1 MELTLKQ
8 KTAFGIGAVGKDM
21 VYALSAS
28 YVMYYYQDVLG
39 LSASFVGVVLM
50 AARFFDAFNDPF
62 MGVLVAKTRTRWG
75 RFRPWIFSGTLLNAL
90 VLYALFAAPVLD
102 EAALMVYFS
111 VVYILWGVTYT
122 MMDIPYWSMIPAV
135 TRTPKDRENLSM
147 VGRTC
152 AGVGSALIA
161 MFTMLLVGALGGNSE
176 RAGFRWVALIVSV
189 LFVVTEL
196 VCCAAMRETTPSEM
210 KTATVKEMFSA
221 LFRNDQAMVVVGSI
235 VLINSALYLTSNF
248 IIYFFK
254 YDLGGAG
261 WKATYTLFSTVG
273 GAAQILGMMVL
284 YPLLRKKFSSTQ
296 VFHLSLV
303 LALCGYGTLL
313 VFCLTGLSHSLVL
326 ALCGYGTLLVFCLTG
341 LSHSLALLCI
351 PGVVVFACNGMLS
364 VLTTLFLSNS
374 VDYGQLKTGRR
385 EESVIFS
392 MQTFVVKAASGV
404 AVFLTG
410 IGLDLI
416 GLVGNTEETGPVA
429 VQSAGTLLG
438 LRLMMTVLPMLV
450 LAGVLVLFRRKFV
463 LTDAR
468 AAEISAQLHG
478 EETHHD

>member
-1 MELTLKQ
+1 MELTTKQ
-8 KTAFGIGAVGKDM
+8 KAAFGIGAVGKDM

-39 LSASFVGVVLM
+39 LPATFVGLILM
-50 AARFFDAFNDPF
+50 IARVFDAFNDPF

-75 RFRPWIFSGTLLNAL
+75 RFRPWILSGTVLNAV
-90 VLYALFAAPVLD
+90 VLYALFAAPVLEGAD
-102 EAALMVYFS
+102 MMVYFS
-111 VVYILWGVTYT
+111 VIYILWGVTYT

-135 TRTPKDRENLSM
+135 TRTPVDRENLSV

-161 MFTMLLVGALGGNSE
+161 MFTMLLVGALGGDSE
-176 RAGFRWVALIVSV
+176 RTGFRWVALLVAVI
-189 LFVVTEL
+189 FVVTEAI
-196 VCCAAMRETTPSEM
+196 CCASVKETGSAEI
-210 KTATVKEMFSA
+210 KTATVGEMFKA
-221 LFRNDQAMVVVGSI
+221 LFSNDQALVVVGSI

-254 YDLGGAG
+254 YDFGGTDPRHDG
-261 WKATYTLFSTVG
+261 PLS
-273 GAAQILGMMVL
+273 GAAQKLSNTAVFTVSLG
-284 YPLLRKKFSSTQ
+284 
-296 VFHLSLV
+296 
-303 LALCGYGTLL
+303 LALGGYAVLL
-313 VFCLTGLSHSLVL
+313 LLCLTGFS
-326 ALCGYGTLLVFCLTG
+326 G
-341 LSHSLALLCI
+341 SLALLCV

-416 GLVGNTEETGPVA
+416 GLAGNAEETGPVA
-429 VQSAGTLLG
+429 AQSAGTLLG
-438 LRLMMTVLPMLV
+438 LRLMMTVLPMAV
-450 LAGVLVLFRRKFV
+450 LAAALVLFRRRFT
-463 LTDAR
+463 LTDDR
-468 AAEISAQLHG
+468 AAEISAALHR
-478 EETHHD
+478 EETQNG

>member
-8 KTAFGIGAVGKDM
+8 KAAFGIGAVGKDM

-28 YVMYYYQDVLG
+28 YVMYFYQDVLG
-39 LSASFVGVVLM
+39 LSATFVGLILM
-50 AARFFDAFNDPF
+50 AARVFDALNDPF
-62 MGVLVAKTRTRWG
+62 MGVLVAKTKSRWG
-75 RFRPWIFSGTLLNAL
+75 RFRPWLLSGTILNAV
-90 VLYALFAAPVLD
+90 VLYALFNAPHA
-102 EAALMVYFS
+102 EGAGLMAYFA
-111 VVYILWGVTYT
+111 VAYILWGVTYT

-135 TRTPKDRENLSM
+135 TKTPADRENLSV

-161 MFTMLLVGALGGNSE
+161 MFTVALVGVLGGDSE
-176 RAGFRWVALIVSV
+176 RAGFGRVALIVSV
-189 LFVVTEL
+189 LFVAAEIL
-196 VCCAAMRETTPSEM
+196 CCAFFKENSQTEMET
-210 KTATVKEMFSA
+210 AGVKEMFAA
-221 LFRNDQAMVVVGSI
+221 LLRNDQAMVVVASI

-254 YDLGGAG
+254 YDFGGAG
-261 WKATYTLFSTVG
+261 WKGSYTLFSTVG
-273 GAAQILGMMVL
+273 GAAQILGMMVV
-284 YPLLRKKFSSTQ
+284 YPLLRRK
-296 VFHLSLV
+296 LSNTRIFAVSLISAFCAYAV
-303 LALCGYGTLL
+303 MLAFLL
-313 VFCLTGLSHSLVL
+313 AGLS
-326 ALCGYGTLLVFCLTG
+326 GYLPLLL
-341 LSHSLALLCI
+341 I
-351 PGVVVFACNGMLS
+351 PGVVVFICNGMLS

-416 GLVGNTEETGPVA
+416 GLAGNTDETGPVA

-438 LRLMMTVLPMLV
+438 LRLMMTVLPMIV
-450 LAGVLVLFRRKFV
+450 LAVAFVLFRKKFI
-463 LTDAR
+463 LTDQRVEEIGHQLR
-468 AAEISAQLHG
+468 AG
-478 EETHHD
+478 GGGNG

>member
-1 MELTLKQ
+1 MDLTWKQ
-8 KTAFGIGAVGKDM
+8 KAAFGIGAVGKDM

-39 LSASFVGVVLM
+39 LSATFVGLILM
-50 AARFFDAFNDPF
+50 IARVFDALNDPF

-75 RFRPWIFSGTLLNAL
+75 RFRPWLLSGSVLNAV
-90 VLYALFAAPVLD
+90 VLYALFAAPQM
-102 EAALMVYFS
+102 EQAGLMVYFS
-111 VVYILWGVTYT
+111 VIYILWGVTYT

-135 TRTPKDRENLSM
+135 TKTPADRENLSV

-161 MFTMLLVGALGGNSE
+161 MFTVLLVGILGGDSE
-176 RAGFRWVALIVSV
+176 RLGFRRVALIVSGIFV
-189 LFVVTEL
+189 IAECLCCLFF
-196 VCCAAMRETTPSEM
+196 RERSQVEM
-210 KTATVKEMFSA
+210 KTAGVKEMFSA
-221 LFRNDQAMVVVGSI
+221 LFRNDQAMVVVAAI

-254 YDLGGAG
+254 YDFGGTG
-261 WKATYTLFSTVG
+261 WKGDYTLFSTVG

-284 YPLLRKKFSSTQ
+284 YPLLRKKLSSTQ
-296 VFHLSLV
+296 VFTLSLV
-303 LALCGYGTLL
+303 TALAAYGMLLLFCLVGLSGSLL
-313 VFCLTGLSHSLVL
+313 V
-326 ALCGYGTLLVFCLTG
+326 
-341 LSHSLALLCI
+341 LCI
-351 PGVVVFACNGMLS
+351 PGVLVFACNGMLT

-416 GLVGNTEETGPVA
+416 GLQGNTEETGPVA
-429 VQSAGTLLG
+429 AQSAGTLLG
-438 LRLMMTVLPMLV
+438 LRLMMTVLPMIV
-450 LAGVLVLFRRKFV
+450 LAVALLLFRRKFL
-463 LTDAR
+463 LTDSRVEEIGHELRAR
-468 AAEISAQLHG
+468 EGKA
-478 EETHHD
+478 

>member
-1 MELTLKQ
+1 MKLTASQ
-8 KTAFGIGAVGKDM
+8 KAAFGIGAVGKDM

-39 LSASFVGVVLM
+39 LSATFVGLILM
-50 AARFFDAFNDPF
+50 IARVFDALNDPF
-62 MGVLVAKTRTRWG
+62 MGVLVAKTRSKWG
-75 RFRPWIFSGTLLNAL
+75 RFRPWILSGTVLNAL
-90 VLYALFAAPVLD
+90 VLYALFAAPVL
-102 EAALMVYFS
+102 EGAGMMVYFS

-135 TRTPKDRENLSM
+135 TTTPADRENLSV

-161 MFTMLLVGALGGNSE
+161 MFTMLLVGALGGSSE
-176 RAGFRWVALIVSV
+176 RAGFRYVALIVAAI
-189 LFVVTEL
+189 FVVTEII
-196 VCCAAMRETTPSEM
+196 CCAKMKETTNTEM
-210 KTATVKEMFSA
+210 KTASVGEMFKA
-221 LFRNDQAMVVVGSI
+221 LFSNDQAIVVVLSI

-248 IIYFFK
+248 VIYFFK
-254 YDLGGAG
+254 YDFGGEG
-261 WKATYTLFSTVG
+261 WKASYTLFSTIG

-284 YPLLRKKFSSTQ
+284 YPLLRKKLSNTG
-296 VFHLSLV
+296 VFNLSLV
-303 LALCGYGTLL
+303 LALCGYGLLL
-313 VFCLTGLSHSLVL
+313 VLCFVGFSGNLI
-326 ALCGYGTLLVFCLTG
+326 ALCV
-341 LSHSLALLCI
+341 
-351 PGVVVFACNGMLS
+351 PGIVVFACNGMLS

-374 VDYGQLKTGRR
+374 VDYGEMKTGRR

-429 VQSAGTLLG
+429 AQSAGTLMG
-438 LRLMMTVLPMLV
+438 LRLMMTVLPMVV
-450 LAGVLVLFRRKFV
+450 LAVALALFRKKFL
-463 LTDAR
+463 LTDEKAAQISQELKER
-468 AAEISAQLHG
+468 AHG
-478 EETHHD
+478 

>member
-1 MELTLKQ
+1 MELTGKQ
-8 KTAFGIGAVGKDM
+8 KAAFGIGAVGKDM

-28 YVMYYYQDVLG
+28 YVMYYYQDVLH
-39 LSASFVGVVLM
+39 LSATFVGLILM
-50 AARFFDAFNDPF
+50 IARIFDAFNDPF
-62 MGVLVAKTRTRWG
+62 MGILVAKTRTRFG
-75 RFRPWIFSGTLLNAL
+75 RFRPWIFTGTVLNAF
-90 VLYALFAAPVLD
+90 VLYALFAAPVLS
-102 EAALMVYFS
+102 EAGMMVYFS

-135 TRTPKDRENLSM
+135 TRTPKDRETLSV

-161 MFTMLLVGALGGNSE
+161 MFTMLLVGALGGSSE
-176 RAGFRWVALIVSV
+176 RTGFRYVALIVSGI
-189 LFVVTEL
+189 FVVTEII
-196 VCCAAMRETTPSEM
+196 CCANVKENAPTEM

-221 LFRNDQAMVVVGSI
+221 LFRNDQAMVVVATI

-254 YDLGGAG
+254 YDFGGEG
-261 WKATYTLFSTVG
+261 WKGSYTLFSTIG

-284 YPLLRKKFSSTQ
+284 YPLLRKKLSSTG
-296 VFHLSLV
+296 VFRLSLIAA
-303 LALCGYGTLL
+303 LAGYAIMLTFCLMGLSGNLIALL
-313 VFCLTGLSHSLVL
+313 V
-326 ALCGYGTLLVFCLTG
+326 
-341 LSHSLALLCI
+341 
-351 PGVVVFACNGMLS
+351 PGIVVFACNGMLS

-416 GLVGNTEETGPVA
+416 GLVGNTDETAPAA
-429 VQSAGTLLG
+429 VQSAGTLMG
-438 LRLMMTVLPMLV
+438 LRLLMTVLPMLV
-450 LAGVLVLFRRKFV
+450 LAAALVLFRKKFI
-463 LTDAR
+463 LTDEK
-468 AAEISAQLHG
+468 AAQISAQLQ
-478 EETHHD
+478 EKRHD